1 MSKTTE
7 FIKIGDRLVI
17 KPDGADYDLIPGKV
31 YDLSYD
37 RFVGEDIFKENGD
50 LNFPGKL
57 YTSKKDDLFK
67 KRVLTYF
74 NNSFTNTTGVMLAGV
89 KGTGKTVC
97 AKVLAQASNLPIIV
111 VDPVYPEQRLIKFF
125 KQIKSSVCIL
135 FDEVDK
141 SFDTDKM
148 LDFLDGIQK
157 TSKKLVI
164 MTCNN
169 LSKVSEYLQDRCSRI
184 RYLRKYTPEDNLE
197 FLDPII
203 TDLGI
208 KNTKEVSEYCR
219 NNIKLLSMDNIVSF
233 LNEVKMLEDEDI
245 SLDEIISVMNIETIK
260 PKSIATDKTTSDII
274 IPDDGIMEQL
284 SQNVVAVDISE
295 DDEYD
300 GNFDFNDLD
309 DDEMAILNGCCCA
322 A

>member
-245 SLDEIISVMNIETIK
+245 SLDEIISVMNIETTK
-260 PKSIATDKTTSDII
+260 PKSIATDKTTSDTI
-274 IPDDGIMEQL
+274 IPDGIMKQL

-295 DDEYD
+295 DDEYN

-309 DDEMAILNGCCCA
+309 DDEMTILNECCCA

>member
-1 MSKTTE
+1 MSKNSE
-7 FIKIGDRLVI
+7 FIKIGDRLII
-17 KPDGADYDLIPGKV
+17 KPEGADYNLIPGKV

-37 RFVGEDIFKENGD
+37 RYAGEDVFKENGD

-57 YTSKKDDLFK
+57 YTSKRDDFFK
-67 KRVLTYF
+67 KRVLSYF

-89 KGTGKTVC
+89 KGTGKTIC
-97 AKVLAQASNLPIIV
+97 AKVLAKDSNLPIIV
-111 VDPVYPEQRLIKFF
+111 VDPAYPEVRLIKFF
-125 KQIKSSVCIL
+125 KQIKSPVCIL

-164 MTCNN
+164 MTCNS

-203 TDLGI
+203 SDLGI
-208 KNTKEVSEYCR
+208 KNAKEVSEYCR

-233 LNEVKMLEDEDI
+233 LNEVKMLEDEDV
-245 SLDEIISVMNIETIK
+245 SLDEIISVMNIETTK
-260 PKSIATDKTTSDII
+260 PKQITTESTPSDTIDKN
-274 IPDDGIMEQL
+274 
-284 SQNVVAVDISE
+284 NVDK
-295 DDEYD
+295 DYDEA
-300 GNFDFNDLD
+300 FDFDDLD
-309 DDEMAILNGCCCA
+309 GLIDECCCA